1 MATTSSADRQGEVE
15 RRRDALVERLFEAV
29 LGFNDLHMVYV
40 GDRLGLYRAL
50 ADGGRGTAAE
60 LAAATG
66 THERYVR
73 EWLEHQA
80 VGGILDVDGDGDA
93 RARRYHIPT
102 GHEEVLL

>member
-50 ADGGRGTAAE
+50 ADGGRRTAAE
-60 LAAATG
+60 LAATTG

-80 VGGILDVDGDGDA
+80 VTGILEVENA
-93 RARRYHIPT
+93 EARRYRIPD
-102 GHEEVLL
+102 GHEEVLTER